1 MPPDTARNCDVKF
14 LRGNDFLAMSS
25 GKIPAVI
32 LNRVIGLG
40 IKKEITP
47 DELKKI
53 LGFFNHHLFPFSI
66 SLSPFAKPENLKE
79 TLIKNNIS
87 TKNSWNKFYRNCEP
101 VPEHETSLRIEE
113 INSKHAD
120 NFAEIVINVFK
131 NPPELKPNV
140 SLLVGRKNWHHYLA
154 FHNELPV
161 AAGSMYVHGDTAW
174 FGMATT
180 LAEYRGKGAQSAI
193 IAKRI
198 NKASELGCKWISVE
212 TDVHSDE
219 KPNPSYLNMLK
230 YGFNFIYK
238 RPNFVSGKKD

>member
-1 MPPDTARNCDVKF
+1 MKKCDVKF
-14 LRGNDFLAMSS
+14 LRGENYLAMSS

-40 IKKEITP
+40 IYSEISP
-47 DELKKI
+47 GELEKI
-53 LGFFNHHLFPFSI
+53 SGFYNNHPYPYNI
-66 SLSPFAKPENLKE
+66 SLSPYAKPESLKN
-79 TLIKNNIS
+79 TLTENNFS
-87 TKNSWNKFYRNCEP
+87 TKNSWNKFYRTCERVHEP
-101 VPEHETSLRIEE
+101 ETSLRVEE
-113 INSKHAD
+113 IDSRHAD
-120 NFAEIVINVFK
+120 DFADVVINVFK

-154 FHNELPV
+154 FQNDLPA
-161 AAGSMYVHGDTAW
+161 AAGSMYIHGDTAW

-180 LAEYRGKGAQSAI
+180 YPEYRGKGAQSAI

-198 NKASELGCKWISVE
+198 NKAHELGCKWISVE

-230 YGFNFIYK
+230 YGFNLIYK
-238 RPNFVSGKKD
+238 RPNYVSHLKQ